1 MATNDKTVY
10 DGGTTVPDFGSTTVP
25 ETGGTTVLE
34 TGGATDFEGAVAEAA
49 IAEAAAYKGEFLSN
63 DDIQKGNIL
72 LDTYR
77 VDSNPIHGGMGSVW
91 RVHHQNWNVDLA
103 MKRPQ
108 AKLFANETQKTNF
121 IRECEAWI
129 NLGLHPNIVSCYYV
143 REMGGIPTI
152 FSEWMENGSLENR
165 IQDGSVYEGA
175 EEDVQM
181 RLLDIAIQFARG
193 LHYAHEAGLIHQ
205 DVKPDNLLLSRE
217 WDAKVADFGLAR
229 ARAQLTAMDG
239 AATVLDSDPGAT
251 AMAPSGGYTP
261 AYCSMEQMDGKPL
274 TRRTDIYSWA
284 VSIMELYLG
293 ERPWVN
299 GVAAGLACRDYFE
312 RCRIPMLGSLCE
324 LLAQCMAQQPEE
336 RPHDFG
342 MVEAALQDIYREVV
356 GADYSRLMPRAAVDT
371 ADSLNNRAL
380 SFLDLGQK
388 AAAEALWD
396 QALAV
401 DPGHLDSLYNQGLLL
416 WRTARIHD
424 VELAKRLTSARDCDR
439 RKELMRRVQ
448 EERGPAALSPLANVT
463 GGKNAQLAFSADGR
477 YLLLTENQEHGFAI
491 LDPDNGRSIGRVDNG
506 GAETGCELRPGKN
519 GDVFWSS
526 GADALVRYSI
536 RDGAPTD
543 FFANEN
549 DSQHIWSFSLS
560 ADETRA
566 VGLLRSKRDIQFFEI
581 PHVIMWDIR
590 HDRRLFER
598 KCQLCGSIF
607 LSPDGKRFAAANND
621 INVPA
626 VEVWDAEQNVLLFSL
641 SGHTAPIIS
650 LAVSPDFTM
659 ALSLSRDASVK
670 RWSLI
675 TGACLATYHLG
686 EISGREQLRLFP
698 DCTRALILNSGEKKL
713 IRVLALSSGRIL
725 ASIGDTASGNPQQ
738 SVADID
744 SRCGRIAVAC
754 EDGRVFT
761 CPVPA
766 CIQQADWSLSVISET
781 AEHLNREAAFKRHLS
796 SAEELFDRRSLEDAL
811 TQLRLAREIEGF
823 SSHPQYRSLARRV
836 GQYCTISSL
845 RECFLAKT
853 LEGHWKPPRFIAL
866 RGDMRLAVSACGES
880 SDRQVLLWNV
890 DSGGWE
896 WQIDTPMCCMAAD
909 FSPDGKSI
917 LVHSTRSIVRHELVE
932 RPYTG
937 PDGAPAWEVHTK
949 PTEGYPTA
957 SRYVSFIRFHPDGR
971 HFAACVGVRLCMWEL
986 GKKNPIYQVELPSVS
1001 ALALTPDGRHIAV
1014 AMKNDP
1020 VTLFDFFTG
1029 KPVRSYRESALALC
1043 ISPDGAILAV
1053 AGEREMRIIEI
1064 ATGKV
1069 VAVFPSLSP
1078 GACICFSHDSRFLWH
1093 SMGKNLCLRSIETG
1107 EALFQMQ
1114 GALTSITALC
1124 ASGNG
1129 EFLLS
1134 ASMDNTISRFELDW
1148 DYTIT

>member
-10 DGGTTVPDFGSTTVP
+10 DGGTTVPDFG
-25 ETGGTTVLE
+25 GTTVAE
-34 TGGATDFEGAVAEAA
+34 TDGTTMPEIGDTSDFEGAVAEAT
-49 IAEAAAYKGEFLSN
+49 IAEAAAYKEEFLPN

-91 RVHHQNWNVDLA
+91 RVHHQNWNVNLA

-108 AKLFANETQKTNF
+108 AKLFANEIQKTNF

-129 NLGLHPNIVSCYYV
+129 SLGLHPNIVSCYYV
-143 REMGGIPTI
+143 REMGGVPTI

-175 EEDVQM
+175 EEEVQK

-193 LHYAHEAGLIHQ
+193 LQYAHESGLIHQ
-205 DVKPDNLLLSRE
+205 DVKPDNLLLSKE
-217 WDAKVADFGLAR
+217 LDAKVADFGLAR
-229 ARAQLTAMDG
+229 ARAQLTALG
-239 AATVLDSDPGAT
+239 GSATVLNSDPGT
-251 AMAPSGGYTP
+251 TVMAPSGGYTP

-284 VSIMELYLG
+284 VSIMELYLR

-312 RCRIPMLGSLCE
+312 MCRVPMPESLCG
-324 LLAQCMAQQPEE
+324 LLAQCLAQRPED

-342 MVEAALQDIYREVV
+342 VVEAVLQDIYRETV
-356 GADYSRLMPRAAVDT
+356 GADYLRLMPRAAADT

-380 SFLDLGQK
+380 SFLDLGQR
-388 AAAEALWD
+388 ASAEALWD

-401 DPGHLDSLYNQGLLL
+401 DPVHLDSLYNQGLLQ

-424 VELAKRLTSARDCDR
+424 VELIKRLASAQDCDR
-439 RKELMRRVQ
+439 RKQLMRRIQ
-448 EERGPAALSPLANVT
+448 EERGPVALSPLANVT
-463 GGKNAQLAFSADGR
+463 GDKNAQLAFSADGR
-477 YLLLTENQEHGFAI
+477 YLLLTENREHGFAI
-491 LDPDNGRSIGRVDNG
+491 LDPDTGRSIGRVDNG
-506 GAETGCELRPGKN
+506 GAEAGCELRPGKD
-519 GDVFWSS
+519 GDIFWSS

-536 RDGAPTD
+536 REGVPTD

-581 PHVIMWDIR
+581 PQVVMWDIR
-590 HDRRLFER
+590 RDRRLFER
-598 KCQLCGSIF
+598 KCQLSGSIF
-607 LSPDGKRFAAANND
+607 LSPDGKRFAAANIDTNM
-621 INVPA
+621 PS
-626 VEVWDAEQNVLLFSL
+626 VEVWDAEKNVLLFLL

-650 LAVSPDFTM
+650 LAISPDFTM
-659 ALSLSRDASVK
+659 ALTLSRDASVK

-675 TGACLATYHLG
+675 TGTCLATYHLG

-725 ASIGDTASGNPQQ
+725 ASIGDTDSGNPQQ
-738 SVADID
+738 SAADID

-754 EDGRVFT
+754 EDGRIYT
-761 CPVPA
+761 CPVPV
-766 CIQQADWSLSVISET
+766 CIQQADWSISVISET
-781 AEHLNREAAFKRHLS
+781 AEHLTREESFKRHLS
-796 SAEELFDRRSLEDAL
+796 RAEELYDRWSLEEAL
-811 TQLRLAREIEGF
+811 VQLRLARGIEGF
-823 SSHPQYRSLARRV
+823 SSNPQYRTLARRV

-866 RGDMRLAVSACGES
+866 RGDMRFAVSACGES

-896 WQIDTPMCCMAAD
+896 WLIATPMCCRAAD

-917 LVHSTRSIVRHELVE
+917 LVHSTRSIVRHEIVE

-937 PDGAPAWEVHTK
+937 PDGAPAWEVYTK
-949 PTEGYPTA
+949 PTEGYPIA

-971 HFAACVGVRLCMWEL
+971 HFAAYVGARLCMWKL
-986 GKKNPIYQVELPSVS
+986 GEKDPVYQVALPSVS
-1001 ALALTPDGRHIAV
+1001 ALELTPDGRHIAV
-1014 AMKNDP
+1014 ARENEP

-1029 KPVRSYRESALALC
+1029 KPGRSYCESALALC
-1043 ISPDGAILAV
+1043 ISPNGEFLAA
-1053 AGEREMRIIEI
+1053 AGERETQILEF
-1064 ATGKV
+1064 ATDRV
-1069 VAVFPSLSP
+1069 VAVLPSLGP

-1093 SMGKNLCLRSIETG
+1093 SMDKNLYLRSIETG

-1114 GALTSITALC
+1114 GALTPITALC
-1124 ASGNG
+1124 VSGNG